1 MSALISCLYCSIF
14 LWDSLP
20 LFDKNWNRSASLP
33 MVKHIHSGGTVRAV
47 GTIILSEFQEGE
59 RYGGNYQKELYRQLM
74 EIMAKVDSLEAGL
87 R

>member
-1 MSALISCLYCSIF
+1 
-14 LWDSLP
+14 
-20 LFDKNWNRSASLP
+20 

-74 EIMAKVDSLEAGL
+74 EIMAKVDSLQAGL